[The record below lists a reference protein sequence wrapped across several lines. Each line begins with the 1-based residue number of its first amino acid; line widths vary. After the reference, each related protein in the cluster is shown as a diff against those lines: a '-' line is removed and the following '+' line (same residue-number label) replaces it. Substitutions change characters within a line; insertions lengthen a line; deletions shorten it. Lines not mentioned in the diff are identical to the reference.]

1 MKRNEDAM
9 KRELSLFEKA
19 IGVIAV
25 GLSIAL
31 LIGPVLANDTRRD
44 QVREQERVRDDAP
57 IYGSQMM
64 TERERNEY
72 REKMRNAK
80 TLKEQEAIRSQHH
93 DQMKERAKSRGMVL
107 PDEPPAR
114 GMGNGP
120 GGSSP
125 GRSGAGSGGPG
136 GPGPGR

>member
-1 MKRNEDAM
+1 M
-9 KRELSLFEKA
+9 KRETGPYRMTIA
-19 IGVIAV
+19 VIVV
-25 GLSIAL
+25 GLSLAI
-31 LIGPVLANDTRRD
+31 LIGPALAQQPRGD
-44 QVREQERVRDDAP
+44 QVREQERLRDDAP

-64 TERERNEY
+64 TDRERNEH

-93 DQMKERAKSRGMVL
+93 DQMKERAKSRGMML

-120 GGSSP
+120 GSSSP

-136 GPGPGR
+136 GGGPGGPGPGR

>member
-1 MKRNEDAM
+1 M
-9 KRELSLFEKA
+9 KRETGPYRMTIA
-19 IGVIAV
+19 VIVV
-25 GLSIAL
+25 GLSLAI
-31 LIGPVLANDTRRD
+31 LIGPALAQQPRGD
-44 QVREQERVRDDAP
+44 QVREQERLRDDAP

-64 TERERNEY
+64 TDRERNEY

-93 DQMKERAKSRGMVL
+93 DQMKERAKSRGMML

-120 GGSSP
+120 GSSSP

-136 GPGPGR
+136 GGGPGGPGPGR

>member
-1 MKRNEDAM
+1 MTIA
-9 KRELSLFEKA
+9 
-19 IGVIAV
+19 VIVV
-25 GLSIAL
+25 GLSLAI
-31 LIGPVLANDTRRD
+31 LIGPALAQQPRGD
-44 QVREQERVRDDAP
+44 QVREQERLRDDAP

-64 TERERNEY
+64 TDRERNEH

-93 DQMKERAKSRGMVL
+93 DQMKERAKSRGMML

-120 GGSSP
+120 GSSSP

-136 GPGPGR
+136 GGGPGGTGPGR

>member
-1 MKRNEDAM
+1 MKRKEDAM
-9 KRELSLFEKA
+9 KRELSLFEKT

-25 GLSIAL
+25 GLSLAV
-31 LIGPVLANDTRRD
+31 LIGPALANDTRRD
-44 QVREQERVRDDAP
+44 QVREQERLRDDAP

-80 TLKEQEAIRSQHH
+80 SLKEREAIRSQHH
-93 DQMKERAKSRGMVL
+93 DQMKERAKSRGIVL
-107 PDEPPAR
+107 PDDPPPR

-120 GGSSP
+120 GSSSP
-125 GRSGAGSGGPG
+125 GRSGVGSGGPG
-136 GPGPGR
+136 GPGLGR